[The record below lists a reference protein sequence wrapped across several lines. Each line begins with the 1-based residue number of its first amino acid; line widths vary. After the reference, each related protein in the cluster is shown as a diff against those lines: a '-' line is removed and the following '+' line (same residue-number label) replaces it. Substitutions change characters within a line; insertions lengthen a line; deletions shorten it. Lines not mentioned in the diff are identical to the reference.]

1 MSIYNYEKAFGMWD
15 KTSPAM
21 RQAIGRWFAMYYGQ
35 QSHKDSDNCQRIAY
49 SAVNKLVK
57 TLFGEYR
64 AESTKPLGTQILRE
78 LEEVQKQALQLAL
91 VGGECYVKPCPEQAG
106 FSVSLIPR
114 DRVLIFGRDD
124 KGVPTDVGLAQ
135 VRMEGNDYY
144 TLLERRSVDADGF
157 LTIRNRLYRSRDK
170 RMLGTEV
177 PLNNVPAYSAL
188 LPEYRYEKPVGSVGL
203 VQVRTPM
210 LNCVDGSSDGV
221 AVFAAA
227 EALIENIDRN
237 EAQMN
242 GEFSR
247 GQSRVFASSDL
258 LDKEQGLK
266 DTLFVGLDE
275 DPERV
280 GLTVYSPQLRY
291 EAYLARKQE
300 YLRNAESIMGLQR
313 GMLSDTNLD
322 DRTATEI
329 TASAAEFS
337 LTVIQFQQMWQ
348 LAVQKLFDLCGVL
361 AQLYQLP
368 CTELGE
374 LTMDWGNGTLYDQ
387 EKTWAEYVEMVDKG
401 LLKPEIAL
409 SWWFHVPGQTDEDLQ
424 RVRQMY
430 MPNS

>member
-1 MSIYNYEKAFGMWD
+1 MSIYNYEKAFGAWD

-21 RQAIGRWFAMYYGQ
+21 RQAIRRWFALYYGQ
-35 QSHKDSDNCQRIAY
+35 GEHREADNCQRIAY

-64 AESTKPLGTQILRE
+64 AEATKPLGAQLLQE
-78 LEEVQKQALQLAL
+78 LEEVQKKALQLAL
-91 VGGECYVKPCPEQAG
+91 VGGECYVKPCPEKTG
-106 FSVSLIPR
+106 FSVTLIPR

-135 VRMEGNDYY
+135 VRMEGNEYY
-144 TLLERRSVDADGF
+144 TLLERRSVDAEGY
-157 LTIRNRLYRSRDK
+157 LTIRNRLFRSRDK
-170 RMLGTEV
+170 GMLGTEV
-177 PLNNVPAYSAL
+177 PLENVAAYSVL
-188 LPEYRYEKPVGSVGL
+188 QPEYRYEKPVGSVGL
-203 VQVRTPM
+203 VQVKTPM
-210 LNCVDGSSDGV
+210 LNCVDGSDDGV
-221 AVFAAA
+221 AVFAAV
-227 EALIENIDRN
+227 EGLIENINRN

-280 GLTVYSPQLRY
+280 GLTVYSPKLRH

-313 GMLSDTNLD
+313 GMLSDANMD

-348 LAVQKLFDLCGVL
+348 LAVQKLFALCGVL
-361 AQLYQLP
+361 AELYQLP
-368 CTELGE
+368 CTDPGE

-409 SWWFHVPGQTDEDLQ
+409 SWWFHVPCQTEADLEQ
-424 RVRQMY
+424 VRKTY
-430 MPNS
+430 MPN

>member
-1 MSIYNYEKAFGMWD
+1 MSIYNYEKAFGAWD

-21 RQAIGRWFAMYYGQ
+21 RRAIERWFALYYGQ
-35 QSHKDSDNCQRIAY
+35 DSSREADGCQRVAY

-64 AESTKPLGTQILRE
+64 AEATLPLGTQLLQE
-78 LEEVQKQALQLAL
+78 LEDVQKQALQLAL
-91 VGGECYVKPCPEQAG
+91 VGGECYMKPCPTKAG
-106 FSVSLIPR
+106 FSVALIPR

-124 KGVPTDVGLAQ
+124 KGVPTDVGLSQ
-135 VRMEGNDYY
+135 IRMEGNDYY
-144 TLLERRSVDADGF
+144 TLLERRTVDADGY
-157 LTIRNRLYRSRDK
+157 LTIRNRLFRSRDK
-170 RMLGTEV
+170 GMLGTEI
-177 PLNNVPAYSAL
+177 PLANVPFYSNLAA
-188 LPEYRYEKPVGSVGL
+188 EYRYEKPVGSVGL
-203 VQVRTPM
+203 VQVKTPM
-210 LNCVDGSSDGV
+210 LNCVDGSADGV

-227 EALIENIDRN
+227 EGVIANIDKN

-280 GLTVYSPQLRY
+280 GLTVYSPQLRH

-313 GMLSDTNLD
+313 GMLSDANMD

-348 LAVQKLFDLCGVL
+348 QAVQKLFALCALL
-361 AQLYQLP
+361 AQLYDLP
-368 CTELGE
+368 SADPGE
-374 LTMDWGNGTLYDQ
+374 LSIDWGNGTLYDQ

-409 SWWFHVPGQTDEDLQ
+409 SWWFHIPCQTEDDLEQ
-424 RVRQMY
+424 VRKTY
-430 MPNS
+430 MPS

>member
-1 MSIYNYEKAFGMWD
+1 MSIYNYEKAFGAWD

-21 RQAIGRWFAMYYGQ
+21 RRAIARWFAMYYGGETQ
-35 QSHKDSDNCQRIAY
+35 RDTDGCQRIAY
-49 SAVNKLVK
+49 STVNKLVK
-57 TLFGEYR
+57 AMLGEYR
-64 AESTKPLGTQILRE
+64 AEASQPLGAQLLQE

-91 VGGECYVKPCPEQAG
+91 VGGECYVKPCPGRTG
-106 FSVSLIPR
+106 FSFTLIPR
-114 DRVLIFGRDD
+114 DRVLIFGRDE

-135 VRMEGNDYY
+135 IRMEGNHYY
-144 TLLERRSVDADGF
+144 TLLERRSVDTDGF
-157 LTIRNRLYRSRDK
+157 LIIRNRLYRSRDK
-170 RMLGTEV
+170 GMLGTEV
-177 PLNNVPAYSAL
+177 PLNNAPGCGAL
-188 LPEYRYEKPVGSVGL
+188 VPEYRFEKPVGSVGL
-203 VQVRTPM
+203 VQVKTPM
-210 LNCVDGSSDGV
+210 LNCVDGSADGV

-227 EALIENIDRN
+227 EGLITNIDRN

-280 GLTVYSPQLRY
+280 GLTIYSPQLRH

-313 GMLSDTNLD
+313 GMLSNANMD

-348 LAVQKLFDLCGVL
+348 QAVQKLFDLCGVL
-361 AQLYQLP
+361 AELYQLP
-368 CTELGE
+368 CTEPGS
-374 LTMDWGNGTLYDQ
+374 LTIDWGNGTLYDQ
-387 EKTWAEYVEMVDKG
+387 EKTWAEYVQMVDKG

-409 SWWFHVPGQTDEDLQ
+409 AWRFHVPCQTESELEQ
-424 RVRQMY
+424 VRKTY
-430 MPNS
+430 MPN